1 MEGLIMQHSGKNS
14 LLRVMVGKFW
24 LPGLDGDGG
33 ADGRPEGAVE
43 GGCHE
48 DDLGEAGGR
57 GDGAIEGDAGAVGGD
72 PMEGLGPPLVGGD
85 AEPGNGGGVVAEEG
99 DLFVEAQQM
108 DERAGPGGD
117 GKGSVAEGEG
127 GVAGP
132 GARELRGRCGNGNGG
147 LEGLLIRVVISWL

>member
-1 MEGLIMQHSGKNS
+1 
-14 LLRVMVGKFW
+14 
-24 LPGLDGDGG
+24 
-33 ADGRPEGAVE
+33 
-43 GGCHE
+43 
-48 DDLGEAGGR
+48 
-57 GDGAIEGDAGAVGGD
+57 
-72 PMEGLGPPLVGGD
+72 GD

-147 LEGLLIRVVISWL
+147 LEGRNEDDAEEEDGEMS